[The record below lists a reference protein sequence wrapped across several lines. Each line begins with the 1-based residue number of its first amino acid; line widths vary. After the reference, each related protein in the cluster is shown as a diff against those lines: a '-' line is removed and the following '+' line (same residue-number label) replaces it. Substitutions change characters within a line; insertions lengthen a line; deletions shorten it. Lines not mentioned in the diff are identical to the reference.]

1 MPENDKV
8 DNKGNVVFNKMAF
21 LPINEAVA
29 SRGIFV
35 ILGSVGRTVGLK
47 RFCSQLN
54 NAKR

>member
-1 MPENDKV
+1 MPENDKF